1 MEIKENRKP
10 LLALDRI
17 ATTEVVVPEILT
29 RRRKLVA
36 MKNHTIVK
44 ALDQI
49 SKLRLSSRKM
59 IKGTIWT
66 YREKLLFLNEKMK
79 ISKKSHPEEMK
90 ETETGW
96 GHLAVFHKEVDLELL
111 VVMLVVAVLVKLKD
125 HRQQVHK
132 MLD

>member
-10 LLALDRI
+10 LLVLDRI
-17 ATTEVVVPEILT
+17 ATTVVVVQEIPT
-29 RRRKLVA
+29 RRQKVVA
-36 MKNHTIVK
+36 MRNHTIVK
-44 ALDQI
+44 VLDQI
-49 SKLRLSSRKM
+49 SQLPLSYRKM
-59 IKGTIWT
+59 IQGTLWT

-111 VVMLVVAVLVKLKD
+111 VVMLVVAVLVQLKD